1 MRKRISSNLSKLEN
15 FAPKILLCAQ
25 LAVLSVRNANIVS
38 EGKASELGVLN
49 FELGI
54 ILGFAYDFELFSCEL
69 EDIVLF
75 LFFSVV
81 GAWLRRDAIASYV
94 CLVCCNSQLNNSK
107 S

>member
-1 MRKRISSNLSKLEN
+1 MYEHVAPNRSKLEN

-54 ILGFAYDFELFSCEL
+54 ILGFACDFELFNVEFIIYSKQANGINCMSCV
-69 EDIVLF
+69 I
-75 LFFSVV
+75 
-81 GAWLRRDAIASYV
+81 
-94 CLVCCNSQLNNSK
+94 
-107 S
+107 